1 MTKGKRGRLCGSAG
15 GEMVMKAVLEG
26 GGWEMS
32 PPPSNK
38 QPLEERNG
46 AALFGGGG
54 GIVHSPSSTRN
65 KQSSSEMPEGS
76 PPTAQHVSTVRTYML
91 PEAFLWRASI
101 FPSRGRY
108 MAHRKVSFAQAP
120 TY

>member
-15 GEMVMKAVLEG
+15 GEMVIKAVLEG

-54 GIVHSPSSTRN
+54 GWHCPLTKQHKEQAIFERDARREPADSP
-65 KQSSSEMPEGS
+65 
-76 PPTAQHVSTVRTYML
+76 AC
-91 PEAFLWRASI
+91 
-101 FPSRGRY
+101 
-108 MAHRKVSFAQAP
+108 
-120 TY
+120 

>member
-32 PPPSNK
+32 PSPSNK

-65 KQSSSEMPEGS
+65 KQSSSEMPEGAPRQPS
-76 PPTAQHVSTVRTYML
+76 ML
-91 PEAFLWRASI
+91 ARYLHAA
-101 FPSRGRY
+101 RGVPVEGF
-108 MAHRKVSFAQAP
+108 HLSK
-120 TY
+120 

>member
-1 MTKGKRGRLCGSAG
+1 
-15 GEMVMKAVLEG
+15 MKAVLEG

-54 GIVHSPSSTRN
+54 WHCPLTKQHKEQAIFERDARREPPDSP
-65 KQSSSEMPEGS
+65 
-76 PPTAQHVSTVRTYML
+76 AC
-91 PEAFLWRASI
+91 
-101 FPSRGRY
+101 
-108 MAHRKVSFAQAP
+108 
-120 TY
+120 

>member
-54 GIVHSPSSTRN
+54 VALSTHQAAQGTSNLRARCQKGAPRQPSMLARYLDAARGV
-65 KQSSSEMPEGS
+65 PVEGFHLS
-76 PPTAQHVSTVRTYML
+76 
-91 PEAFLWRASI
+91 
-101 FPSRGRY
+101 
-108 MAHRKVSFAQAP
+108 K
-120 TY
+120 

>member
-1 MTKGKRGRLCGSAG
+1 
-15 GEMVMKAVLEG
+15 MKAVLEG

-32 PPPSNK
+32 PPPPSNK

-46 AALFGGGG
+46 AALFGGGVALSTHQAAQG
-54 GIVHSPSSTRN
+54 TSNLRARCQKGAPRQPS
-65 KQSSSEMPEGS
+65 MLAG
-76 PPTAQHVSTVRTYML
+76 TYML

-108 MAHRKVSFAQAP
+108 MTHRKVSFAQAH